1 MHIDTS
7 QLICIKIQL
16 TGFYLRGTLTLNALK
31 KSLKT
36 QKITQGGNMLNVII
50 KNVTSCIFQINP
62 FHGNFPFYT
71 LWKH

>member
-16 TGFYLRGTLTLNALK
+16 TGFYLRGTLTLDALK

-50 KNVTSCIFQINP
+50 KT
-62 FHGNFPFYT
+62 
-71 LWKH
+71 